1 MSYYYC
7 YTIGIMDKEDKIKPF
22 GPYDAN
28 GNLKY
33 IIEKSRSFASDLH
46 EDFYKVKEEQVTD
59 ELRKQFSYKEWDGKE
74 KLEVKYLP
82 IENLTTKSYL
92 KKGYFLIDD
101 VQAWEQ
107 GGDDSLFC
115 NMITPEVYAEKM
127 RNELTFGKNQPKKDE
142 YDNKYTDPNASDYM
156 YYAAIDYNS
165 KEYEAEQLRNVAVIL
180 ENYDM
185 PEGSKLVALE
195 VEG

>member
-33 IIEKSRSFASDLH
+33 IIEKSCSFASDLH
-46 EDFYKVKEEQVTD
+46 EDFYKVKEEQITD

-142 YDNKYTDPNASDYM
+142 YGNKYTEPNASDYM
-156 YYAAIDYNS
+156 YYVAIDYNS
-165 KEYEAEQLRNVAVIL
+165 KEYEAEQLRNAAVIL
-180 ENYDM
+180 ENYDI

>member
-46 EDFYKVKEEQVTD
+46 EDFYEVKKEQITE

-115 NMITPEVYAEKM
+115 GMITPEVYAEKM
-127 RNELTFGKNQPKKDE
+127 RNELTFGKNQPKEDE
-142 YDNKYTDPNASDYM
+142 YGNKYTESNASDYM

-165 KEYEAEQLRNVAVIL
+165 KEYEAEQLHNAAAIL
-180 ENYDM
+180 ESYDM

>member
-7 YTIGIMDKEDKIKPF
+7 YTIGIMDKEGKIKPF

-33 IIEKSRSFASDLH
+33 VIEKSRSFASDLH
-46 EDFYKVKEEQVTD
+46 EDFYEVKKEQITD
-59 ELRKQFSYKEWDGKE
+59 ELYKQFSYKEWDGKE
-74 KLEVKYLP
+74 IFKVKYLP
-82 IENLTTKSYL
+82 IENLTIKSYL

-107 GGDDSLFC
+107 GGDDNLFC
-115 NMITPEVYAEKM
+115 NMITPEVYTEKM
-127 RNELTFGKNQPKKDE
+127 RNELTFGKNQPKEDE
-142 YDNKYTDPNASDYM
+142 YGNKYTEPNASDYM

-165 KEYEAEQLRNVAVIL
+165 KEYEAEQIRNVAAIL
-180 ENYDM
+180 ENYNM

>member
-33 IIEKSRSFASDLH
+33 VIEKSRNFASDLH
-46 EDFYKVKEEQVTD
+46 EDFYEIKEEQITD

-74 KLEVKYLP
+74 IFKVKYLP
-82 IENLTTKSYL
+82 IENLTIKSYL

-101 VQAWEQ
+101 VQVWEQ

-127 RNELTFGKNQPKKDE
+127 RNELTFGKNQPREDE
-142 YDNKYTDPNASDYM
+142 YGNKYTEPNASDYM

-165 KEYEAEQLRNVAVIL
+165 KEYEVEQLRNVAAIL
-180 ENYDM
+180 ADYDM

>member
-33 IIEKSRSFASDLH
+33 VIEKSCSFASDLH

-74 KLEVKYLP
+74 KLEVKYLL

-101 VQAWEQ
+101 IQAWEQ

-115 NMITPEVYAEKM
+115 SMITPEVYAEKM

-142 YDNKYTDPNASDYM
+142 YGNKYTEPNASDYM

-165 KEYEAEQLRNVAVIL
+165 KEYEAEQIRNVAAIL

>member
-33 IIEKSRSFASDLH
+33 VIEKSRSFASDLH
-46 EDFYKVKEEQVTD
+46 EDFYEVKKEQITD

-74 KLEVKYLP
+74 IFEVKYLP

-127 RNELTFGKNQPKKDE
+127 RNELTFGKNQPKEDE
-142 YDNKYTDPNASDYM
+142 YGNKYTEPNASDYM
-156 YYAAIDYNS
+156 YYAVIDYNS
-165 KEYEAEQLRNVAVIL
+165 KEYEAEQIRNVAVIL
-180 ENYDM
+180 ENYNM